1 MKKKTVGIY
10 DRWLHT
16 LGGGEQ
22 VAFAYAE
29 VLRDLGYEV
38 TLVCH
43 SMIDVSKAEKKMNI
57 DLKDISINVI
67 PSLPDFMLA
76 FLSDEFDL
84 FICNSYLDYIP
95 PTNPDSMLSLF
106 FPTQVSMSLYDHLFK
121 YGVLRSLQNVQINP
135 VQFRHFLYDD
145 YSQRTVRK
153 WCSNKSQIEFTGSV
167 QRFTITFY
175 FEYLSSEILES
186 SQFFIQNKEIKPS
199 DIQTNVEKN
208 TVRYTF
214 THDIHKGNI
223 FSFTVPIEMF
233 ANKMAV
239 TSVTIQSPK
248 YFLYNVLKRI
258 FPTLEMRLSGGFSFS
273 SYANIAKYKQIFVI
287 SQFSQQWLKKYWNL
301 GSELLYP
308 PVSVDD
314 FKPSKKKKNQIVH
327 IGRFFTD
334 GHNKKQLELAQE
346 FIKMCEDGLSGWEL
360 HFIGSIAEG
369 DEHQKYFKKIQQM
382 ARKYPIV
389 FHIDAPFNEL
399 KKVLSES
406 KIYWHATG
414 LDVNEQ
420 TSPIKLEHFGITTV
434 EAMASG
440 CVPVVI
446 DKGGQSEIVTPE
458 SGFTWKTRQELQS
471 MTQQLIS
478 DDALRVKMSQAA
490 IERSKYFS
498 KENFKQRLKKLLLNH
513 AS

>member
-29 VLRDLGYEV
+29 VLRDLGYAV
-38 TLVCH
+38 TLISH
-43 SMIDVSKAEKKMNI
+43 TKIDIPKAEKKMNI
-57 DLKDISINVI
+57 NLDDISLRVI
-67 PSLPDFMLA
+67 PSAPDFMLA
-76 FLSDEFDL
+76 TLSDDFDL

-95 PTNPDSMLSLF
+95 PTNPNSMLSLF
-106 FPTQVSMSLYDHLFK
+106 FPTQVSMSLYDHLYKRGLFR
-121 YGVLRSLQNVQINP
+121 VLQNMQVYPIKYH
-135 VQFRHFLYDD
+135 HFLYDD
-145 YSQRTVRK
+145 FSENTVRK
-153 WCSNKSQIEFTGSV
+153 WCSNKSQIEFTENV
-167 QRFTITFY
+167 QKFSITMY
-175 FEYLSSEILES
+175 FEYLSAEILES
-186 SQFFIQNKEIKPS
+186 SRFFIQNKEIKPS
-199 DIQTNVEKN
+199 DIQTNIEKN

-223 FSFTVPIEMF
+223 FSFAVSIKMF

-239 TSVTIQSPK
+239 TSVTIHSPK
-248 YFLYNVLKRI
+248 YLLYNVLKSI

-287 SQFSQQWLKKYWNL
+287 SQFSQQWLKNYWNL
-301 GSELLYP
+301 ESELLYP
-308 PVSVDD
+308 PVSVDS
-314 FKPSKKKKNQIVH
+314 FKPSKKRKNQIVH

-369 DEHQKYFKKIQQM
+369 FEHQKYFKEIQEI
-382 ARKYPIV
+382 AKKYPIV
-389 FHIDAPFNEL
+389 FHIDAPFKEL

-414 LDVNEQ
+414 LDVNEK

-458 SGFTWKTRQELQS
+458 SGYTWNTREEMQS
-471 MTQQLIS
+471 MTQGLIS
-478 DDALRVKMSQAA
+478 DDSLRVKMSQAA
-490 IERSKYFS
+490 IKRSTYFS
-498 KENFKQRLKKLLLNH
+498 KENFKQRLEKLLINN